1 MYARPTAPLPIGGV
15 VDDAIKLYR
24 ESFARCWPIALVGSL
39 IMGTF
44 GVFLTIYV
52 RNAGI
57 GLTGMALLQI
67 YGQPPVLALYLLQSV
82 LSLAFYGALIAS
94 LNAVALG
101 DTPLSFGEAIAIGFT
116 RLGRAVVS
124 GVVWWA
130 IIVIGL
136 ILLLVP
142 GIYFLG
148 ALCLWPVALYAEDAG
163 AMQALQYSR
172 DLIKGHWW
180 RSSTILTIAVIIILV
195 FSVVVGLIAGVL
207 AAISRHDVTTAQLMV
222 QVVSIAANVFVLPM
236 IPAVLLA
243 MYRDLQLRRE
253 GGDLAARVGA
263 LPKGQRHA
271 GGTALA

>member
-1 MYARPTAPLPIGGV
+1 MYVRPTAPLPIGGV

-44 GVFLTIYV
+44 GIFLAIYV

-124 GVVWWA
+124 GIVWWA

-163 AMQALQYSR
+163 AMQALQYSH

-195 FSVVVGLIAGVL
+195 FSMVVGLVAGVL
-207 AAISRHDVTTAQLMV
+207 AAISRHDVTTAQLV
-222 QVVSIAANVFVLPM
+222 IQVVSMAANVFVLPM
-236 IPAVLLA
+236 IPAVLLV

-263 LPKGQRHA
+263 LP
-271 GGTALA
+271 

>member
-1 MYARPTAPLPIGGV
+1 MYVRPTAPLPIGGV

-24 ESFARCWPIALVGSL
+24 ESFARCWPIALAGSL

-44 GVFLTIYV
+44 GIFLTIYV

-195 FSVVVGLIAGVL
+195 FSMVVGLIAGVF
-207 AAISRHDVTTAQLMV
+207 AAISRHDVTTAQLV
-222 QVVSIAANVFVLPM
+222 IQVVSIAANVFVLPM
-236 IPAVLLA
+236 IPAVLLV

-263 LPKGQRHA
+263 LP
-271 GGTALA
+271 

>member
-57 GLTGMALLQI
+57 GLTGMALLQV
-67 YGQPPVLALYLLQSV
+67 YRQPPILALYLLQSV

-94 LNAVALG
+94 QNAVALG
-101 DTPLSFGEAIAIGFT
+101 DTPLSFGEAIAIGFA
-116 RLGRAVVS
+116 RLGRAVVT
-124 GVVWWA
+124 GIVWWA
-130 IIVIGL
+130 IIVLGL
-136 ILLLVP
+136 VLLLVP

-195 FSVVVGLIAGVL
+195 FSMVVGLVAGVL
-207 AAISRHDVTTAQLMV
+207 AAISRHDFTTAQLMV

-263 LPKGQRHA
+263 LP
-271 GGTALA
+271 

>member
-1 MYARPTAPLPIGGV
+1 MYVRPTAPLPIGGV

-24 ESFARCWPIALVGSL
+24 ESFARCWPIALAGSL

-44 GVFLTIYV
+44 GIFLAIYV
-52 RNAGI
+52 RNAGL

-195 FSVVVGLIAGVL
+195 FSMVVGLIAGVF
-207 AAISRHDVTTAQLMV
+207 AAISRHDVTTAQLV
-222 QVVSIAANVFVLPM
+222 IQVVSIAANVFVLPM
-236 IPAVLLA
+236 IPAVLLV

-263 LPKGQRHA
+263 LP
-271 GGTALA
+271 

>member
-1 MYARPTAPLPIGGV
+1 MYVRPTAPLPIGGV

-44 GVFLTIYV
+44 GIFLTIYV
-52 RNAGI
+52 RNAGVTV
-57 GLTGMALLQI
+57 TGMAFTALIQA
-67 YGQPPVLALYLLQSV
+67 YSQPPVMALYLLQSV

-101 DTPLSFGEAIAIGFT
+101 ETPLSFGEALAIGFT

-124 GVVWWA
+124 GVVWW
-130 IIVIGL
+130 VILVVGFL
-136 ILLLVP
+136 LLLVP

-180 RSSTILTIAVIIILV
+180 RSSTILTIAAVIILV
-195 FSVVVGLIAGVL
+195 FSVVVGLIAGVF
-207 AAISRHDVTTAQLMV
+207 AAISRHDLATAQLII
-222 QVVSIAANVFVLPM
+222 QVISIAANVFVLPM
-236 IPAVLLA
+236 IPAVLLV

-263 LPKGQRHA
+263 LP
-271 GGTALA
+271 

>member
-1 MYARPTAPLPIGGV
+1 MYVRPTAPLPIGGV

-57 GLTGMALLQI
+57 GLTGMALLQV
-67 YGQPPVLALYLLQSV
+67 YRQPPILALYLLQSV

-94 LNAVALG
+94 QNAVALG
-101 DTPLSFGEAIAIGFT
+101 DTPLSFGEAIAIGFA
-116 RLGRAVVS
+116 RLGRAAVT
-124 GVVWWA
+124 GIVWWA
-130 IIVIGL
+130 IIVLGL
-136 ILLLVP
+136 VLLLVP

-195 FSVVVGLIAGVL
+195 FSMVVGLVAGVL
-207 AAISRHDVTTAQLMV
+207 AAISRHDFTTAQLMV

-263 LPKGQRHA
+263 LP
-271 GGTALA
+271 